1 MSTIAAG
8 NTSTTG
14 LVQSSDTTGSL
25 VFQTNGTTTALTL
38 GTNQSATFAG
48 NMIFS
53 DGSNLSNGYL
63 LFKNRIIN
71 GSMVVDQRNN
81 GSSVTPSN
89 GTYTL
94 DRWKAYLNGGG
105 AYSVQK
111 SSTAPTGF
119 INSLLVTV
127 TTSKSSILSGD
138 YYILTHLIEGINVGD
153 FAWGTASAC
162 SVTLSFWVRSSLT
175 GTFSGSLENNA
186 GNRAYPFVYTINSAN
201 TWEQKSITIP
211 GDTTGTWLTNTSAG
225 IVLRLSLGMGSTY
238 SGTSNTWAAADYY
251 ASTSETTKL
260 ISTLGATFYLT
271 GVQLERGSIATS
283 FEYRPYPVEL
293 HLCERYC
300 EVFDASLS
308 SYSNYTTF
316 GHGWVYAATNTLFC
330 LIQFKTMKRVY
341 PSVSYSALSDF
352 DVYGA
357 PAGGP
362 TSISIAHASSRSME
376 IFVSYGSSIGN
387 WQDCTRLTAN
397 NNKTA
402 KLTFEAEL

>member
-8 NTSTTG
+8 TTSTTG
-14 LVQSSDTTGSL
+14 MVQSSDTTGNL

-63 LFKNRIIN
+63 SFKNRIIN

-127 TTSKSSILSGD
+127 TTAKSSILSGD

-201 TWEQKSITIP
+201 T
-211 GDTTGTWLTNTSAG
+211 
-225 IVLRLSLGMGSTY
+225 
-238 SGTSNTWAAADYY
+238 
-251 ASTSETTKL
+251 
-260 ISTLGATFYLT
+260 
-271 GVQLERGSIATS
+271 
-283 FEYRPYPVEL
+283 
-293 HLCERYC
+293 
-300 EVFDASLS
+300 
-308 SYSNYTTF
+308 
-316 GHGWVYAATNTLFC
+316 
-330 LIQFKTMKRVY
+330 
-341 PSVSYSALSDF
+341 
-352 DVYGA
+352 
-357 PAGGP
+357 
-362 TSISIAHASSRSME
+362 
-376 IFVSYGSSIGN
+376 
-387 WQDCTRLTAN
+387 
-397 NNKTA
+397 
-402 KLTFEAEL
+402 

>member
-1 MSTIAAG
+1 MIKKLLCK
-8 NTSTTG
+8 NTC
-14 LVQSSDTTGSL
+14 LL
-25 VFQTNGTTTALTL
+25 KNHFRH
-38 GTNQSATFAG
+38 
-48 NMIFS
+48 
-53 DGSNLSNGYL
+53 GYL

-201 TWEQKSITIP
+201 TWEQKSVTIA
-211 GDTTGTWLTNTSAG
+211 GDTTGTWETGNLAGLTLNLA
-225 IVLRLSLGMGSTY
+225 LGTGTTY
-238 SGTSNTWAAADYY
+238 SNTAGAWAGAEYYSATCATSVVGTN
-251 ASTSETTKL
+251 
-260 ISTLGATFYLT
+260 GATFYIT
-271 GVQLERGSIATS
+271 GVQLEVGSSATS
-283 FEYRPYPVEL
+283 FDYRPYGTEL
-293 HLCERYC
+293 MLCQRYY
-300 EVFDASLS
+300 ET
-308 SYSNYTTF
+308 SYAVN
-316 GHGWVYAATNTLFC
+316 
-330 LIQFKTMKRVY
+330 
-341 PSVSYSALSDF
+341 
-352 DVYGA
+352 
-357 PAGGP
+357 
-362 TSISIAHASSRSME
+362 
-376 IFVSYGSSIGN
+376 GSSGAFY
-387 WQDCTRLTAN
+387 QTSLGS
-397 NNKTA
+397 
-402 KLTFEAEL
+402 LF